1 MSKVN
6 EKEIQDVKESDQVEH
21 IDLPELESAKPK
33 YKANTQL
40 DDAARIL
47 AEAGNQ
53 EFSKEDKK
61 RVLRWI
67 DFYVCLPMGIVYCV

>member
-1 MSKVN
+1 MLFTEKDKDKKEVEVDHVDDAVN
-6 EKEIQDVKESDQVEH
+6 
-21 IDLPELESAKPK
+21 ELESAKPK
-33 YKANTQL
+33 YAANTQL

-47 AEAGNQ
+47 AEAGPM
-53 EFSKEDKK
+53 EFSQEDKK